1 MLVGLVQ
8 LNAAINVLAWTQ
20 VSMIL
25 IVILG
30 TVFLSE
36 YISAKVRGAI
46 I

>member
-1 MLVGLVQ
+1 V
-8 LNAAINVLAWTQ
+8 TT
-20 VSMIL
+20 IL